1 MIAFFKRLLGLDQ
14 APLNSI
20 SPSEAQAK
28 VKQGAII
35 LDVRSPLERQ
45 ALSIPGSKTI
55 PLDELATKL
64 ETLPKGKEIICQCAS
79 GMRSARAARF
89 LAAQG
94 FAVHNLSGGIQA
106 WQQASLPVKK
116 GSA

>member
-14 APLNSI
+14 PSLRNL
-20 SPSEAQAK
+20 SPNEALAK

-55 PLDELATKL
+55 PLDELANKL

-79 GMRSARAARF
+79 GMRSARAARA

-94 FAVHNLSGGIQA
+94 FTVHNLSGGIQA
-106 WQQASLPVKK
+106 WQQAGLPVKK